1 MQVYVLTFITCYVFF
16 YRYVSSIQYFL
27 VVMASKLLV
36 ILIRDVKL
44 TQIKDDQ
51 LKLIFDYILVD
62 VLDPLKQTTAFG
74 LLAAVLGRKLVSPDL
89 HDIMMK
95 LIEMSI
101 QSHSQ
106 QVRQSAKM
114 AVITYVANYDLKKKL
129 GRVLDVY
136 TAQLSYEVEVGRL
149 MAADA
154 IRSIIITLGSI
165 LFLDIC

>member
-1 MQVYVLTFITCYVFF
+1 
-16 YRYVSSIQYFL
+16 
-27 VVMASKLLV
+27 MASKLLV

-74 LLAAVLGRKLVSPDL
+74 LLAAILARKFSSPDL

-95 LIEMSI
+95 LVEMSI

-114 AVITYVANYDLKKKL
+114 AVVTYIANYDLKKKL
-129 GRVLDVY
+129 GRILDVY

-154 IRSIIITLGSI
+154 IRSIIITIGKKYIISI
-165 LFLDIC
+165 QPKFK